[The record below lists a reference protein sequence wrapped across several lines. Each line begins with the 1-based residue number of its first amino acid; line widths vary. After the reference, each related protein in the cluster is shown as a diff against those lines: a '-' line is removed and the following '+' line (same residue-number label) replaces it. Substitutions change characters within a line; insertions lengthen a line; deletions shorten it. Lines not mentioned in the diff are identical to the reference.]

1 MGVYIGTVLNTADV
15 NFSGRLDVQI
25 PSLQVTNDQ
34 SDRAL
39 EKITYTVRYC
49 SPFAGQTPA
58 RDAKGNPGFES
69 TQKSY
74 GFWAVPPDI
83 GTQVLVMFANG
94 NVNEGFWIG
103 CVPDMQI
110 NHMVPGLASSEKSI
124 EERKGGGQPPK
135 FGNLGIS
142 DLPVAEVNRK
152 VADGALTINSD
163 YTEDKSAAFRPVH
176 THIAE
181 TLLAQGLIKDKIR
194 GVTSSSARR
203 ETPSQV
209 FGIST
214 PGPIDHKGQFAP
226 QNTEAVNRHGEVGGK
241 FAHSRLGG
249 HSFVMDDGT
258 PSVGGETPIENE
270 LIRFRTRKGAQVLLH
285 DSENTVYII
294 NSTGTAWV
302 ELSEDG
308 KIDMYADESF
318 SVHTIG
324 DFNLRAERDINI
336 EAARN
341 INIKATGQ
349 NKNDEATG
357 GVNETIN
364 SNENIITGRIHM
376 DAKDSIEMI
385 AEIDIRAKA
394 GEDIEMFAGKDFA
407 IKSEEQTILEAQKD
421 LRVMTREDFM
431 LYVTDSSNIEIGS
444 SSAGDSTGI
453 GNLNVFIKN
462 DIDMT
467 VGRTVRKHITTDNIL
482 SVGADNKVFAG
493 NDHLVNTGNE
503 IHFNTSGKVAS
514 TVYDTA
520 QRPAADLVGDLGERV
535 PVDVVIQLDTYENLI
550 TPDPIDPADP
560 VGLKRQSIMKRV
572 PTAEPYAEH
581 ENVRKVLDEES
592 GALKEDGS
600 GIIFTDRELKDER
613 FSEEE
618 EEAGALTGP
627 AELGATTAGADAI
640 SGAAGTVAGGAAGVI
655 KGAAGTVAGGAAGAI
670 SGAVGGGADFASIAG
685 AVSTA
690 TKVIAVGPT
699 GIISEGS
706 KIVSAGL
713 GGGADFGT
721 TTSQFS
727 DSNLIKGGGG
737 YLTDG
742 KGNVVTRGQ
751 GYTKFGRKGK

>member
-1 MGVYIGTVLNTADV
+1 MPTHKRKVNKIQPSMGVYIGTVMNSADV
-15 NFSGRLDVQI
+15 NRSGRLDVQI
-25 PSLQVTNDQ
+25 PALQVTNDA
-34 SDRAL
+34 SDRSVD
-39 EKITYTVRYC
+39 KTTYTVRYC

-58 RDAKGNPGFES
+58 RDANSNGGFES

-124 EERKGGGQPPK
+124 EQASGGGKPPK
-135 FGNLGIS
+135 FGNIGIS

-152 VADGALTINSD
+152 VADGALKINTD
-163 YTEDKSAAFRPVH
+163 YEEDKSAAFRPVH

-214 PGPIDHKGQFAP
+214 PGPIDFNGQFAP
-226 QNTEAVNRHGEVGGK
+226 TNTDAVNRHGKKGEK

-258 PSVGGETPIENE
+258 PSDGETPIENE

-341 INIKATGQ
+341 INMKATGQ
-349 NKNDEATG
+349 NTTDKF
-357 GVNETIN
+357 IN
-364 SNENIITGRIHM
+364 SNDDAVTGRIHI
-376 DAKDSIEMI
+376 DAKEDIEMI
-385 AEIDIRAKA
+385 AELDIKAKA
-394 GEDIEMFAGKDFA
+394 GVDIEMFATKDVA
-407 IKSEEQTILEAQKD
+407 LKSEENMIFETQENMQLQSRKNFT
-421 LRVMTREDFM
+421 
-431 LYVTDSSNIEIGS
+431 LYVQNSAEIEIGHP
-444 SSAGDSTGI
+444 AVEPPEDSTGV
-453 GNLNVFIKN
+453 GTLQLRVKN
-462 DIDMT
+462 DLKT
-467 VGRTVRKHITTDNIL
+467 FVGDDHSRY
-482 SVGADNKVFAG
+482 VGGDHKLEVVGDDKIFAA
-493 NDHLVNTGNE
+493 NHLANATS
-503 IHFNTSGKVAS
+503 IHFNTADKVVAGHVGAS
-514 TVYDTA
+514 IVSA
-520 QRPAADLVGDLGERV
+520 NVVGDKGERV
-535 PVDVVIQLDTYENLI
+535 PPDVVIQLDTFENLI

-560 VGLKRQSIMKRV
+560 VGIKRQSIMKRV

-581 ENVRKVLDEES
+581 ENKRKVIDEKS
-592 GALKEDGS
+592 GAVKEDKA
-600 GIIFTDRELKDER
+600 GIIFTDRELVDER
-613 FSEEE
+613 FTVE
-618 EEAGALTGP
+618 EEASALPG
-627 AELGATTAGADAI
+627 GADAVTI
-640 SGAAGTVAGGAAGVI
+640 PG
-655 KGAAGTVAGGAAGAI
+655 
-670 SGAVGGGADFASIAG
+670 AG
-685 AVSTA
+685 AVNYSCRW
-690 TKVIAVGPT
+690 
-699 GIISEGS
+699 
-706 KIVSAGL
+706 
-713 GGGADFGT
+713 
-721 TTSQFS
+721 
-727 DSNLIKGGGG
+727 N
-737 YLTDG
+737 
-742 KGNVVTRGQ
+742 N
-751 GYTKFGRKGK
+751 

>member
-39 EKITYTVRYC
+39 EKTTYTVRYC

-58 RDAKGNPGFES
+58 RDAKGNPGFED

-163 YTEDKSAAFRPVH
+163 YTEDKSASFRPVH

-226 QNTEAVNRHGEVGGK
+226 TNTDAVNRHGEVGGK

-341 INIKATGQ
+341 INMKATGQ

-376 DAKDSIEMI
+376 DAKDNIEMI
-385 AEIDIRAKA
+385 SEIDIRAKA
-394 GEDIEMFAGKDFA
+394 GVNFELFTLAEINQHAGTNMHLHTGTDLKLKVEDNFLVYAKDEIKIEVDGA
-407 IKSEEQTILEAQKD
+407 
-421 LRVMTREDFM
+421 
-431 LYVTDSSNIEIGS
+431 
-444 SSAGDSTGI
+444 DSTGTGALTI
-453 GNLNVFIKN
+453 SAKTSNTLITGDSKIQAGKFQVFGGTNIDLDATAIDLNSGNVDNTLVPTATVDVDPFIENV
-462 DIDMT
+462 
-467 VGRTVRKHITTDNIL
+467 H
-482 SVGADNKVFAG
+482 S
-493 NDHLVNTGNE
+493 
-503 IHFNTSGKVAS
+503 
-514 TVYDTA
+514 
-520 QRPAADLVGDLGERV
+520 
-535 PVDVVIQLDTYENLI
+535 DVVIQLSTFENLI

-560 VGLKRQSIMKRV
+560 AGIKRQSIMKRI

-581 ENVRKVLDEES
+581 ENLRKVIDEES
-592 GALKEDGS
+592 QALKEDGS
-600 GIIFTDRELKDER
+600 GIIFTDRELVDER
-613 FSEEE
+613 APPEEE
-618 EEAGALTGP
+618 ETEEVEED
-627 AELGATTAGADAI
+627 AELEETA
-640 SGAAGTVAGGAAGVI
+640 
-655 KGAAGTVAGGAAGAI
+655 
-670 SGAVGGGADFASIAG
+670 AG
-685 AVSTA
+685 AVSDEVSLSEIASAVSTA
-690 TKVIAVGPT
+690 SRIIAIGPE
-699 GIISEGS
+699 GVLSEGS

-713 GGGADFGT
+713 TGGANFGS
-721 TTSQFS
+721 TSQFS
-727 DSNLIKGGGG
+727 DKNLIKGGGG

-742 KGNVVTRGQ
+742 KGNLVTRGQ
-751 GYTKFGRKGK
+751 GYTKFTRKNPK

>member
-1 MGVYIGTVLNTADV
+1 MPTHKRRINKIQPSMGVYIGTVMNTADV

-25 PSLQVTNDQ
+25 PSLQVTNDA

-39 EKITYTVRYC
+39 EKTTYTVRYC

-58 RDAKGNPGFES
+58 RDAKSGGGFED

-110 NHMVPGLASSEKSI
+110 NHMVPGLASSEKST
-124 EERKGGGQPPK
+124 EEASEGEEPK
-135 FGNLGIS
+135 FGKLGIT
-142 DLPVAEVNRK
+142 DLPVAEANRK
-152 VADGALTINSD
+152 TSALNINSD
-163 YTEDKSAAFRPVH
+163 YTEDKSASSRSVH
-176 THIAE
+176 THIADA
-181 TLLAQGLIKDKIR
+181 LLAQGLIKDKIR

-302 ELSEDG
+302 ELTEDG

-349 NKNDEATG
+349 NRNDEEFG
-357 GVNETIN
+357 GENETIN
-364 SNENIITGRIHM
+364 SNENILTGRIHM
-376 DAKDSIEMI
+376 DAKDNIEMI
-385 AEIDIRAKA
+385 AEIDIKAKA
-394 GEDIEMFAGKDFA
+394 GEDIEMFATKDVA
-407 IKSEEQTILEAQKD
+407 LKSEENMIFETQENMQLQSRKNFT
-421 LRVMTREDFM
+421 
-431 LYVTDSSNIEIGS
+431 LYVQNFAEVEIGS
-444 SSAGDSTGI
+444 PAVAPDSTGV
-453 GNLNVFIKN
+453 GTLQLRVKN
-462 DIDMT
+462 DLKTFIGDDHKT
-467 VGRTVRKHITTDNIL
+467 YVGGDHFLEV
-482 SVGADNKVFAG
+482 VGDDKIFAA
-493 NDHLVNTGNE
+493 NHWANVTGE
-503 IHFNTSGKVAS
+503 IHFNTDGKVATGVVGES
-514 TVYDTA
+514 IVSA
-520 QRPAADLVGDLGERV
+520 NVVGDKGERV
-535 PVDVVIQLDTYENLI
+535 PPDVVIQLSTFENLI
-550 TPDPIDPADP
+550 TPDPIDPEDP

-581 ENVRKVLDEES
+581 ENLRKVIDEES

-600 GIIFTDRELKDER
+600 GIIFTDRELVDER
-613 FSEEE
+613 IPPEEE
-618 EEAGALTGP
+618 EEPALTGP
-627 AELGATTAGADAI
+627 AELGATTAVD
-640 SGAAGTVAGGAAGVI
+640 
-655 KGAAGTVAGGAAGAI
+655 GAAGAVTD
-670 SGAVGGGADFASIAG
+670 GASVGEVLS

-690 TKVIAVGPT
+690 SRILAVGPE
-699 GIISEGS
+699 GILSEAS
-706 KIVSAGL
+706 NIVSAGL
-713 GGGADFGT
+713 QDGATGSNIIKGKAGGQGSANFIGPV
-721 TTSQFS
+721 TSQYS
-727 DSNLIKGGGG
+727 KSNFIKGGGG
-737 YLTDG
+737 YLKDASG
-742 KGNVVTRGQ
+742 KNVTRGQ
-751 GYTKFGRKGK
+751 GYGKFFRKNPK

>member
-1 MGVYIGTVLNTADV
+1 MPTHKRRVNKIQPSMGVYIGTVLNTADV

-25 PSLQVTNDQ
+25 PSLQVTNDA

-39 EKITYTVRYC
+39 EKTTYTVRYC

-58 RDAKGNPGFES
+58 RDANSNGGFES

-124 EERKGGGQPPK
+124 EQASGGGKPPK

-163 YTEDKSAAFRPVH
+163 YEEDKSAAFRPVH

-285 DSENTVYII
+285 DSENMVYII

-341 INIKATGQ
+341 INMKATGQ
-349 NKNDEATG
+349 NKNDEADG
-357 GVNETIN
+357 GENETIN
-364 SNENIITGRIHM
+364 SNENIITGRIHI

-394 GEDIEMFAGKDFA
+394 GSDIEMFAVNDFA
-407 IKSEEQTILEAQKD
+407 VKAEDNIQLESQD
-421 LRVMTREDFM
+421 SMHLQSRDNFT
-431 LYVTDSSNIEIGS
+431 LYVQNFAEVEIGS
-444 SSAGDSTGI
+444 PTTSDSTGT
-453 GNLNVFIKN
+453 GTLQLRVKN
-462 DIDMT
+462 DLKTFIGDDHKT
-467 VGRTVRKHITTDNIL
+467 YVGGDHFLEV
-482 SVGADNKVFAG
+482 VGDDKIFAA
-493 NDHLVNTGNE
+493 NHWANVTGE
-503 IHFNTSGKVAS
+503 IHFNTDGKVAAGVVGA
-514 TVYDTA
+514 TIVA
-520 QRPAADLVGDLGERV
+520 ENVVGDKGERV
-535 PVDVVIQLDTYENLI
+535 PPDVVIQLSTFENLI
-550 TPDPIDPADP
+550 TPDPIDPEDP
-560 VGLKRQSIMKRV
+560 AGIKRQSIMKRV

-581 ENVRKVLDEES
+581 ENLRKILDEES
-592 GALKEDGS
+592 GSLKEDGS
-600 GIIFTDRELKDER
+600 GIIFTDRELTDER
-613 FSEEE
+613 VPPEEE
-618 EEAGALTGP
+618 EGALTGP
-627 AELGATTAGADAI
+627 AELGATTAGV
-640 SGAAGTVAGGAAGVI
+640 GAVSIPAGGISDAVGSVSSAV
-655 KGAAGTVAGGAAGAI
+655 
-670 SGAVGGGADFASIAG
+670 SGAVSGAGVDLSSIAS

-690 TKVIAVGPT
+690 SRIIAVGPE
-699 GIISEGS
+699 GILSEGS
-706 KIVSAGL
+706 KAVSSGLSASTLSAG
-713 GGGADFGT
+713 
-721 TTSQFS
+721 TSQFS
-727 DSNLIKGGGG
+727 SKNLVKGGGG

-742 KGNVVTRGQ
+742 KGNAVTRGQ
-751 GYTKFGRKGK
+751 GYSKFTRKK

>member
-1 MGVYIGTVLNTADV
+1 MATLTRKLNPITPSMGVYLATVASSADV
-15 NFSGRLDVQI
+15 NRSGRLDVQI
-25 PSLQVTNDQ
+25 PALQTVNDE
-34 SDRAL
+34 SDRSID
-39 EKITYTVRYC
+39 KTTYTVRYC

-58 RDAKGNPGFES
+58 RDANSNGGFES

-124 EERKGGGQPPK
+124 EQASGGGKPPK
-135 FGNLGIS
+135 FGNIGIS
-142 DLPVAEVNRK
+142 DLPVAEVNKK
-152 VADGALTINSD
+152 VADGALKINTD
-163 YTEDKSAAFRPVH
+163 YEEDKSASFRPVH

-214 PGPIDHKGQFAP
+214 PGPIDFNGQFAP
-226 QNTEAVNRHGEVGGK
+226 PNTDAVNRHGKKGEK

-258 PSVGGETPIENE
+258 PSDGETPIENE

-341 INIKATGQ
+341 INMKATGQ
-349 NKNDEATG
+349 NTTDKF
-357 GVNETIN
+357 IN
-364 SNENIITGRIHM
+364 SNEDAVTGRIHM
-376 DAKDSIEMI
+376 DAKEDIEMI
-385 AEIDIRAKA
+385 AELDIKAKA
-394 GEDIEMFAGKDFA
+394 GANFELFTVAEINQHAGTNMHLHTGTDLKLKVEDNFLVYAKDEIKIEVDGA
-407 IKSEEQTILEAQKD
+407 
-421 LRVMTREDFM
+421 
-431 LYVTDSSNIEIGS
+431 
-444 SSAGDSTGI
+444 DSTGTGALTI
-453 GNLNVFIKN
+453 SAKTSNTLITGDSKIQAGKFQVFGGTNIDLDATAIDLNSGNVDNTLVPTATVDVDPFIENV
-462 DIDMT
+462 
-467 VGRTVRKHITTDNIL
+467 H
-482 SVGADNKVFAG
+482 S
-493 NDHLVNTGNE
+493 
-503 IHFNTSGKVAS
+503 
-514 TVYDTA
+514 
-520 QRPAADLVGDLGERV
+520 
-535 PVDVVIQLDTYENLI
+535 DVVIQLDTFENLI

-560 VGLKRQSIMKRV
+560 VGINRQSIMKRV

-581 ENVRKVLDEES
+581 ENKRKVIDEKS
-592 GALKEDGS
+592 GAVKEDKA
-600 GIIFTDRELKDER
+600 GIIFTDRELVDER
-613 FSEEE
+613 FTVE
-618 EEAGALTGP
+618 EEASALPG
-627 AELGATTAGADAI
+627 GADAVTI
-640 SGAAGTVAGGAAGVI
+640 PGAGAGIIPAGGITDAAGSVSSAVSSATGAVSSAVSSAVSGAGV
-655 KGAAGTVAGGAAGAI
+655 
-670 SGAVGGGADFASIAG
+670 DLASIAS
-685 AVSTA
+685 AVSTVS
-690 TKVIAVGPT
+690 TVLAVGPE
-699 GIISEGS
+699 GIISNAQ
-706 KIVSAGL
+706 KIV
-713 GGGADFGT
+713 GGNLADRIASGDIT
-721 TTSQFS
+721 NTNEQFS
-727 DSNLIKGGGG
+727 SNN
-737 YLTDG
+737 
-742 KGNVVTRGQ
+742 NVVTKGYSKFKRGKQ
-751 GYTKFGRKGK
+751 

>member
-1 MGVYIGTVLNTADV
+1 MPTHKRRVNKIQPSMGVYIGTVLNTADV

-25 PSLQVTNDQ
+25 PSLQVTNDA

-39 EKITYTVRYC
+39 EKTTYTVRYC

-58 RDAKGNPGFES
+58 RDAKSNGGFES

-124 EERKGGGQPPK
+124 EQASGGGGGGDAAKK
-135 FGNLGIS
+135 FGDLGIS

-163 YTEDKSAAFRPVH
+163 YEEDKSAAFRPVH
-176 THIAE
+176 THIAD

-226 QNTEAVNRHGEVGGK
+226 TNTDAVNRHGEVGGK

-302 ELSEDG
+302 ELTEDG

-349 NKNDEATG
+349 NKNDEADG
-357 GVNETIN
+357 GENETIN

-376 DAKDSIEMI
+376 DAKDNIEMI
-385 AEIDIRAKA
+385 SEIDIRAKA
-394 GEDIEMFAGKDFA
+394 GVNFELFTLAEINQHAGTNMHLHTGTDLKLKVEDNFLVYAKDEIKIEVDGA
-407 IKSEEQTILEAQKD
+407 
-421 LRVMTREDFM
+421 
-431 LYVTDSSNIEIGS
+431 
-444 SSAGDSTGI
+444 DSTGTGALTI
-453 GNLNVFIKN
+453 SAKTSNTLITGDSKIQAGKFQVFGGTNIDLDATAIDLNSGNVDNTLVPTATVDVDPFIENV
-462 DIDMT
+462 
-467 VGRTVRKHITTDNIL
+467 H
-482 SVGADNKVFAG
+482 S
-493 NDHLVNTGNE
+493 
-503 IHFNTSGKVAS
+503 
-514 TVYDTA
+514 
-520 QRPAADLVGDLGERV
+520 
-535 PVDVVIQLDTYENLI
+535 DVVIQLSTFENLI

-560 VGLKRQSIMKRV
+560 AGIKRQSIMKRI

-581 ENVRKVLDEES
+581 ENLRKVIDEES
-592 GALKEDGS
+592 QALKEDGS
-600 GIIFTDRELKDER
+600 GIIFTDRELVDER
-613 FSEEE
+613 VPPEEE
-618 EEAGALTGP
+618 EGALTGP
-627 AELGATTAGADAI
+627 AELGATTAGVGAVSIPAGGISDAVGSVSSAV
-640 SGAAGTVAGGAAGVI
+640 SGAGVDL
-655 KGAAGTVAGGAAGAI
+655 
-670 SGAVGGGADFASIAG
+670 SSIAS

-690 TKVIAVGPT
+690 SRIIAVGPE
-699 GIISEGS
+699 GILSEGS
-706 KIVSAGL
+706 KAVSSGLSASTLSAG
-713 GGGADFGT
+713 
-721 TTSQFS
+721 TSQYS
-727 DSNLIKGGGG
+727 SKNLVKGGGG

-742 KGNVVTRGQ
+742 KGNAVTRGQ
-751 GYTKFGRKGK
+751 GYSKFTRKK

>member
-1 MGVYIGTVLNTADV
+1 MPTYKRSLNKIQPSMGVYIGTVLNTADV

-58 RDAKGNPGFES
+58 RDAKGNPGFED

-163 YTEDKSAAFRPVH
+163 YTEDKSAAYRPVH

-214 PGPIDHKGQFAP
+214 PGPIDHGGQFAP
-226 QNTEAVNRHGEVGGK
+226 TNTEAVNRHGEVGGK

-341 INIKATGQ
+341 INMKATGQ

-613 FSEEE
+613 FPEEE

-627 AELGATTAGADAI
+627 AELGATTAGVDA
-640 SGAAGTVAGGAAGVI
+640 V

-670 SGAVGGGADFASIAG
+670 SGVGGGADFASVAS